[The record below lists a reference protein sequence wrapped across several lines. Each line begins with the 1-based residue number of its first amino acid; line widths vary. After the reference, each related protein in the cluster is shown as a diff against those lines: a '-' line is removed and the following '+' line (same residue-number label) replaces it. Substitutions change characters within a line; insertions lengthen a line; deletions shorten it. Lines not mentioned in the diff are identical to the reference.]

1 MYFILLNYPIS
12 VELPMLEIIQSIF
25 NTHRTLWGLH
35 AEPGGEDHFPDMEVP
50 KLEQTGT

>member
-12 VELPMLEIIQSIF
+12 VELPMHEIIQPIF

-35 AEPGGEDHFPDMEVP
+35 AEPGGEDRFPDMEVS
-50 KLEQTGT
+50 KLEQTGI